1 MLPWILFS
9 VMHLFLMSV
18 NDANYLVVDEKSLS
32 GIWQLLLWEISYKGS
47 ILIAL
52 YAPLY
57 REYVVVPLCT
67 FDLFSNANMR

>member
-52 YAPLY
+52 
-57 REYVVVPLCT
+57 
-67 FDLFSNANMR
+67 